1 MTALLRQWW
10 GSPHRDILSGLV
22 VAFAMIPEA
31 IAFSGIAGVDP
42 RVGLFG
48 AFLLSVSLAVVGGRT
63 AMITSATGSTALL
76 MTGLVQQG
84 DALGEGMGLQYLLAA
99 GLLTGLLQIALGYL
113 RLAHQMR
120 FVPQPVMAGFVNALA
135 ILIFLAQLPQLEL
148 DVFHPEKVAVEAAQL
163 PAVWG
168 LMALTL
174 AIICLLPRLSTAVPS
189 ALVAI
194 LISSGLSIRL
204 GLEIPTVASH
214 GTLPEGLPQF
224 GLPQVPFTTGT
235 LGLIL
240 PTALAISLV
249 GLMETFLP
257 QDILDDLTDSTSS
270 KNAEARG
277 QGIGNIVSSL
287 SVAWPAAPWWGSR

>member
-1 MTALLRQWW
+1 MTIFPLKEWW
-10 GSPHRDILSGLV
+10 GRPQRDLLSGLV

-48 AFLLSVSLAVVGGRT
+48 AFVLSVTLALVGGRT

-84 DALGEGMGLQYLLAA
+84 NGLGEGLGLQYLLAA
-99 GLLTGLLQIALGYL
+99 GILTGILQIAWGYL
-113 RLAHQMR
+113 HLAHQMR

-135 ILIFLAQLPQLEL
+135 ILILLAQLPQLGL
-148 DVFHPEKVAVEAAQL
+148 DWFHPETLTVTTAQL

-174 AIICLLPRLSTAVPS
+174 AIIYLLPRFTTVVPS

-194 LISSGLSIRL
+194 LISTGLSIRL
-204 GLEIPTVASH
+204 GLGGCCA
-214 GTLPEGLPQF
+214 
-224 GLPQVPFTTGT
+224 
-235 LGLIL
+235 
-240 PTALAISLV
+240 
-249 GLMETFLP
+249 
-257 QDILDDLTDSTSS
+257 
-270 KNAEARG
+270 
-277 QGIGNIVSSL
+277 
-287 SVAWPAAPWWGSR
+287 

>member
-1 MTALLRQWW
+1 MFRH
-10 GSPHRDILSGLV
+10 HRDVLAGLV

-48 AFLLSVSLAVVGGRT
+48 AFILAVTLAVVGGRS

-84 DALGEGMGLQYLLAA
+84 DGLGAGLGLQYLLAA
-99 GLLTGLLQIALGYL
+99 GVLTGILQIAWGYL

-135 ILIFLAQLPQLEL
+135 ILIFLAQLPQLGL
-148 DVFHPEKVAVEAAQL
+148 DFFHPDKQAIGAAQL
-163 PAVWG
+163 PAVYG
-168 LMALTL
+168 LLALTL
-174 AIICLLPRLSTAVPS
+174 AIIYLLPRLSTVVPS

-194 LISSGLSIRL
+194 LISTGLSIRL
-204 GLEIPTVASH
+204 GLDVPTVA
-214 GTLPEGLPQF
+214 TLGILPSGLPQF
-224 GLPQVPFTTGT
+224 GLPQVPFNLST

-249 GLMETFLP
+249 GLMETFLT
-257 QDILDDLTDSTSS
+257 QDILDELTDSTSS
-270 KNAEARG
+270 KTLRPAVRA
-277 QGIGNIVSSL
+277 SATL
-287 SVAWPAAPWWGSR
+287 LAPCLVAWPVAPWWASR